1 MTMKLYTFLLMSI
14 MPLFLSAQTTLEEY
28 EYLTTDYPNQ
38 ISKSEITE
46 KSGYY
51 FQDLMNMVD
60 NSGKIRLFYKEMQ
73 SSVVPVATLI
83 HVNGESKVYYIC
95 VPHEDSDRMV
105 FDKYAD
111 DLQKLFE
118 ESELARSNYSKIM
131 FRYPKQLQKYYDE
144 IAALEN
150 GFSTPEKASTADIAP
165 AKPEKPTTTAKG
177 VPEVKEEAT
186 PPTPT
191 VTTPK
196 EEEKIVLKPITTTPT
211 KENTK
216 PHKKG
221 KSTAKVQ
228 SVLTHREVLE
238 SPTIEN
244 ETDKFGV
251 IRIDV
256 CVNQKGE
263 VISVKYNSNDSDTK
277 DETLIE
283 MAETFA
289 KQYLFAKS
297 HLSRQCGYIIF
308 KFQ

>member
-1 MTMKLYTFLLMSI
+1 MSMKLYTILLLSIIPVFLT
-14 MPLFLSAQTTLEEY
+14 AQTTIEEY
-28 EYLTTDYPNQ
+28 EYLTEVYPNQ

-46 KSGYY
+46 KTGYY

-60 NSGKIRLFYKEMQ
+60 NSGSIRLFYKEMQ
-73 SSVVPVATLI
+73 SSVVPAATLI

-95 VPHEDSDRMV
+95 VPHQDSDRMV

-150 GFSTPEKASTADIAP
+150 GFATTEKTNTADLAP
-165 AKPEKPTTTAKG
+165 TKPEKPITTAKG
-177 VPEVKEEAT
+177 MVEEEPT
-186 PPTPT
+186 TPT
-191 VTTPK
+191 VRTVATPK
-196 EEEKIVLKPITTTPT
+196 EEEKIVLKQVTSTTAT
-211 KENTK
+211 KESAK

-221 KSTAKVQ
+221 KSTAKVE
-228 SVLTHREVLE
+228 SVLTHREILE
-238 SPTIEN
+238 NPTIEN

-251 IRIDV
+251 VRVDV

-263 VISVKYNSNDSDTK
+263 IISVKYNKNDSDTK
-277 DETLIE
+277 DEVLIE

-289 KQYLFAKS
+289 KRYLFEKS

>member
-1 MTMKLYTFLLMSI
+1 MSMKLYTILLLSIIPVFLT
-14 MPLFLSAQTTLEEY
+14 AQTTIEEY
-28 EYLTTDYPNQ
+28 EYLTGVYPNQ

-46 KSGYY
+46 KTGYY

-111 DLQKLFE
+111 DLQRLFE

-150 GFSTPEKASTADIAP
+150 GFTTTDKPSAADLAP
-165 AKPEKPTTTAKG
+165 AKPEMSSTTTKG
-177 VPEVKEEAT
+177 VVEEVEETT
-186 PPTPT
+186 P
-191 VTTPK
+191 VSTTPK
-196 EEEKIVLKPITTTPT
+196 EEEKIVLRTTTPT
-211 KENTK
+211 SAKEETGK

-221 KSTAKVQ
+221 KSSAKVQ

-238 SPTIEN
+238 NPMIEN

-263 VISVKYNSNDSDTK
+263 VISVKYNKDDSDTK
-277 DETLIE
+277 DEVLIG

-289 KQYLFAKS
+289 KRYLFEKS

>member
-1 MTMKLYTFLLMSI
+1 MKLYTILLLSIIPVFLT
-14 MPLFLSAQTTLEEY
+14 AQTTIEEY
-28 EYLTTDYPNQ
+28 EYLTKDYPNQ

-46 KSGYY
+46 KAGYY

-73 SSVVPVATLI
+73 SSVVPIATLI

-95 VPHEDSDRMV
+95 VPHQDSDRMV

-150 GFSTPEKASTADIAP
+150 GFTTPEKTNTADLAP

-177 VPEVKEEAT
+177 AVAIDEEPT
-186 PPTPT
+186 PPTV

-196 EEEKIVLKPITTTPT
+196 EEEKITLKPVTTTTP
-211 KENTK
+211 KESAK

-221 KSTAKVQ
+221 KSTAKVE
-228 SVLTHREVLE
+228 SVLTHREILE
-238 SPTIEN
+238 NPMIEN

-251 IRIDV
+251 VRVDV

-263 VISVKYNSNDSDTK
+263 IISVKYNKNDSDTK
-277 DETLIE
+277 DEVLIG

-289 KQYLFAKS
+289 KRYLFEKS

>member
-1 MTMKLYTFLLMSI
+1 MKLYTILLLSI
-14 MPLFLSAQTTLEEY
+14 IPVLLTAQTTVEEY
-28 EYLTTDYPNQ
+28 KYLTEDYPNQ
-38 ISKSEITE
+38 ISKSEIPE
-46 KSGYY
+46 KTGYY

-73 SSVVPVATLI
+73 SSVVPAATLI
-83 HVNGESKVYYIC
+83 LVNGESNVYYIC

-131 FRYPKQLQKYYDE
+131 FRYPKQLQKYYEE

-150 GFSTPEKASTADIAP
+150 GFTTPEKTNTADLAP
-165 AKPEKPTTTAKG
+165 AKPEVESITMAKG
-177 VPEVKEEAT
+177 SVEEVAKTER
-186 PPTPT
+186 
-191 VTTPK
+191 TTPSTPK
-196 EEEKIVLKPITTTPT
+196 AEEKITIKTTTTSAVEP
-211 KENTK
+211 TK

-221 KSTAKVQ
+221 KSTAKIQ
-228 SVLTHREVLE
+228 SVLTHRNILE
-238 SPTIEN
+238 TPIIEN

-251 IRIDV
+251 VRMDV

-263 VISVKYNSNDSDTK
+263 VISIKYNKDDSDTK
-277 DETLIE
+277 DEELIK
-283 MAETFA
+283 MAENFT
-289 KQYLFAKS
+289 KQYLFEKS